1 MNKKIAIQGFQGS
14 FHQEAAHI
22 FFGKKIEVFCC
33 NTFSQVIKTA
43 SHKKVSDGAVM
54 AIENS
59 IAGSILPNYS
69 LLQKSK
75 LKIVGEVYLPIKQQ
89 LMVNKGVSLS
99 DIKEIHSHPM
109 ALLQCLDYLEKGK
122 WKLVETDDT
131 ALSAK
136 HVQQHKSKHIAAIAS
151 KLAAEL
157 YNLQIVALNIHTQKN
172 NYTRFLVLNREDNYV
187 EDANKASIQFYTNHA
202 EGSLAKV
209 LGKIADCGINLSK
222 LQSMPI
228 PGSNFQYSF
237 YADLEFDTKTQFAK
251 ALTAIENLTQNIVVF
266 GIYKNGKI

>member
-14 FHQEAAHI
+14 FHQEAARI
-22 FFGKKIEVFCC
+22 FFGKKVEVVCC
-33 NTFSQVIKTA
+33 NTFSQLIKMA
-43 SHKKVSDGAVM
+43 SNKSESDGAVM

-69 LLQKSK
+69 LLEKSK

-89 LMVNKGVSLS
+89 LLVNKGVLLS
-99 DIKEIHSHPM
+99 GIKEIHSHPM

-136 HVQQHKSKHIAAIAS
+136 HIHQHKSKHIAAVAG

-157 YNLQIVALNIHTQKN
+157 YNLEILVPNIHTQKN
-172 NYTRFLVLNREDNYV
+172 NYTRFLVLSREDYYV
-187 EDANKASIQFYTNHA
+187 QDVNKASIQFYTNHA
-202 EGSLAKV
+202 KGSLAKV
-209 LGKIADCGINLSK
+209 LAKIAECGINLSK

-228 PGSNFQYSF
+228 PSSNFQYSF
-237 YADLEFDTKTQFAK
+237 YADLEFDTKTQFEK
-251 ALTAIENLTQNIVVF
+251 ALTAVEKLTQNCIVF
-266 GIYKNGKI
+266 GMYKNGKI